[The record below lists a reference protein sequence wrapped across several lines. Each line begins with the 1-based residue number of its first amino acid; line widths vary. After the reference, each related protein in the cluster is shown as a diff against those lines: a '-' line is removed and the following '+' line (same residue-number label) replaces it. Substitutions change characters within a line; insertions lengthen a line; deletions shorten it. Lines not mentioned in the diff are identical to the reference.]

1 MPREKKF
8 LFFWAGGGW
17 DTTAVLDPHYGSTG
31 VDMEPDSVLGQR
43 GALAWTSGPARLQ
56 TDRFFRRWGSYST
69 IVNGID
75 VHSVG
80 HDSAAQ
86 FVLTGTSASSFSDW
100 PTLLAANSRYE
111 YPLPHVVFSGPSYAG
126 TYGAA
131 VVLYGLGGWWLD
143 GKLGTSPLFLLIG
156 VGLGAVGGF
165 IWVYREVLRAEARS
179 RAKKAAEAGEREG
192 ESTSK

>member
-1 MPREKKF
+1 MSRLNRWARRLLTVRGRE
-8 LFFWAGGGW
+8 
-17 DTTAVLDPHYGSTG
+17 
-31 VDMEPDSVLGQR
+31 
-43 GALAWTSGPARLQ
+43 
-56 TDRFFRRWGSYST
+56 
-69 IVNGID
+69 
-75 VHSVG
+75 
-80 HDSAAQ
+80 
-86 FVLTGTSASSFSDW
+86 SASLS
-100 PTLLAANSRYE
+100 LGNLG
-111 YPLPHVVFSGPSYAG
+111 L